1 MEISDRVQ
9 GMNGAMNIWRIDDS
23 DLGCGQMRG
32 RGSLVSV
39 DTSGS
44 STEEKRVKPG
54 DNHAEAGGT
63 SYHVLFPI
71 AVGAVFL
78 AALVL
83 GAVLG

>member
-9 GMNGAMNIWRIDDS
+9 GMDGSMNIWRIDDS
-23 DLGCGQMRG
+23 DLGCGRVGG
-32 RGSLVSV
+32 RGSLESV

-54 DNHAEAGGT
+54 DNHAEAGET

-78 AALVL
+78 VALVL
-83 GAVLG
+83 GAILG

>member
-1 MEISDRVQ
+1 MEISDQ
-9 GMNGAMNIWRIDDS
+9 GQRMDGSMNTWRIDDS
-23 DLGCGQMRG
+23 DLGCARAGE
-32 RGSLVSV
+32 RGSPVSL

-44 STEEKRVKPG
+44 SDEEERVKAE
-54 DNHAEAGGT
+54 NSHAEAGGS

>member
-1 MEISDRVQ
+1 MDISDRVQ
-9 GMNGAMNIWRIDDS
+9 GMDGSMNIWRMDDS
-23 DLGCGQMRG
+23 DLGCGRVGG
-32 RGSLVSV
+32 RGSLGLV
-39 DTSGS
+39 DTGGS

-63 SYHVLFPI
+63 SYHVVFPI